1 MSRATGV
8 LIVYGG
14 MNGPL
19 ESERLCRCVA
29 YLLSGVG
36 FWQKPQEP
44 RFSQILRGG
53 NTLTSGPTL
62 FLGVFGLSS
71 VPRAPTIAGERC
83 LARTSLPKF
92 VPSLRSSGADRLGAR
107 EIQLRSIPLPYQ
119 RHCSVYCE
127 FAKCFALDTLSCDS
141 PGAANVPLTVT
152 APPRAH
158 AHGPPPSSVTAHT
171 D

>member
-8 LIVYGG
+8 LIVYGR

-19 ESERLCRCVA
+19 KSETSSLRSVSVIGC
-29 YLLSGVG
+29 GVVG
-36 FWQKPQEP
+36 KASRTKIQSDPQ
-44 RFSQILRGG
+44 GG

-119 RHCSVYCE
+119 RRCSVYCE
-127 FAKCFALDTLSCDS
+127 IAKCFALDTLSCDS
-141 PGAANVPLTVT
+141 SGAANVPLTVT